1 MPPFPFSNLDLTIKS
16 DKSRKIYCTV
26 TLPVTCLFFYIT
38 NLTASPITDGIS
50 YSYVVHYF
58 VIDPLILAISPEP
71 CKNYDENSSA
81 GKNDLAEEN
90 TSSPKR
96 NDREEENTFS
106 PQENDLTGQSVLT
119 PERYDLKGQSVLTPE
134 GYDSWFD
141 VLYIF
146 F

>member
-1 MPPFPFSNLDLTIKS
+1 MIADGAHFSYVLHSCVIEPLLPYDP
-16 DKSRKIYCTV
+16 CTNDESKKDN
-26 TLPVTCLFFYIT
+26 YE
-38 NLTASPITDGIS
+38 DGI
-50 YSYVVHYF
+50 Y
-58 VIDPLILAISPEP
+58 
-71 CKNYDENSSA
+71 KENSSA
-81 GKNDLAEEN
+81 GKNDLEGEN

-141 VLYIF
+141 FLYIF